1 MSSSGLFRAHK
12 DILPLIIS
20 DYLDRH
26 QFHGL
31 VILAFQ
37 NMPWKPFSKDRQD
50 LIAERQMV
58 IDDLWQ

>member
-37 NMPWKPFSKDRQD
+37 NMP
-50 LIAERQMV
+50 
-58 IDDLWQ
+58 